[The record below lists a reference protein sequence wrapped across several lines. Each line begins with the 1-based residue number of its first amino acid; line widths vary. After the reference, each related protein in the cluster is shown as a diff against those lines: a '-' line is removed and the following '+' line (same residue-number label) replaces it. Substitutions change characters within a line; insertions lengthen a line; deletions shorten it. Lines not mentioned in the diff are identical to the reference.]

1 MGGFQLGAP
10 LHDVKC
16 VQENT
21 EIPDSV
27 IDAVKAEFKK
37 TRTTTRAEIKP
48 SKVREFLKKLKL
60 NKYYE
65 HTNAICNMLNG
76 VPAPRLSH
84 ELEEKLKA
92 MFAEIQEP
100 FEKNC
105 PANRKNFLSYGYTL
119 YKFCELLGEGKGLH
133 GIYMVLFRGFGCFG
147 VRVQSILTKD

>member
-1 MGGFQLGAP
+1 
-10 LHDVKC
+10 
-16 VQENT
+16 
-21 EIPDSV
+21 
-27 IDAVKAEFKK
+27 
-37 TRTTTRAEIKP
+37 
-48 SKVREFLKKLKL
+48 
-60 NKYYE
+60 
-65 HTNAICNMLNG
+65 MLNG

-133 GIYMVLFRGFGCFG
+133 GLISQLWLLWRLFSPPAVWPHGHVF
-147 VRVQSILTKD
+147 VRRSSPPIDVCETPAHKSNPC